1 MSDRLWR
8 RLLRFLGLAAMA
20 MFATMAQ
27 AIFTNGGFENGD
39 FSGWTKM
46 NASNYDGLK
55 LPLPFTIESIQL
67 SDVGTSTDLTSVV
80 EAIQDPRTDNLL
92 PLPGVGKYTAKINDE
107 SWDSHV
113 NAITQTDTLKASDL
127 GSDGKYHIR
136 FSYAAVL
143 EDPQH
148 NPEEQPYFYVLL
160 QDVTSNTIL
169 YSEFTYS
176 NQPGR
181 SFHISND
188 SYGWL
193 WTDWNNVDIALP
205 KSSLGHTIT
214 ITALAA
220 DCSLGGHGGYVYLDG
235 FGSQGNVVSGMTL
248 TALSP
253 SSALAGDQT
262 FTLTVTGSGFQ
273 SGDVVQ
279 WGGLSR
285 ATSYVSSTELTAV
298 ITATDITT
306 VGSQVVTVARGSQV
320 SSSLEFTVA
329 SSIPVV
335 TPITTPAQVVTDP
348 SSNVTVDAAGALV
361 VTAPTAPIILNPAA
375 PEDALVKLKTLQTV
389 SITSGTTTLQYTD
402 QTGAAQLVVRTV
414 NNQPQLEVAKGTVL
428 ISAPASGITLSVVS
442 ANRQTV
448 GAVVTQTGNDQVVV
462 AKTDTSSAVFVD
474 NGRVNYQG
482 PGHPAGIPVYQGENT
497 QMDAGGNLTQLALGS
512 LKGQKQVPGDPLP
525 AQIPKDS
532 GTKIPNLEGT
542 LPRFSNTISLV
553 DLVGDAIK
561 ALLGDSSGQLSYDK
575 ASGVITYALGKTTV
589 RLIALGDVLVQ
600 LNQFAATNASATAGG
615 AYSLASRGIQMSL
628 SGALGYFSD
637 LQSAVKAADAAGALN
652 LKPTGAI
659 EIRLGGGRYVVM
671 PGVSANLPGNPT
683 LAVGIESDAS
693 GFLVFRDHLGTLQT
707 LYPAFLDVDTLSSTF
722 KTAVP
727 TIVLA
732 NKGDGTVSAALAGQN
747 YTLRPEYQVVDQPVG
762 HATDAYWLENGT
774 IFLHNADLSAQGF
787 KVQ

>member
-1 MSDRLWR
+1 MCDRSWH

-20 MFATMAQ
+20 MFATTAQ

-39 FSGWTKM
+39 FSGWTRM

-55 LPLPFTIESIQL
+55 LPLPFTIDSIQL
-67 SDVGTSTDLTSVV
+67 SYVGTSTDLTSVV
-80 EAIQDPRTDNLL
+80 EAVPDPRTDNLL

-181 SFHISND
+181 SFHVSND

-205 KSSLGHTIT
+205 ISSLGHTIT

-235 FGSQGNVVSGMTL
+235 FGSQGNAVSGMAL

-253 SSALAGDQT
+253 SSAPVGDQT

-285 ATSYVSSTELTAV
+285 ATTYISTTELTAV
-298 ITATDITT
+298 ITATDISAA
-306 VGSQVVTVARGSQV
+306 GSQIVTVARGSQV

-335 TPITTPAQVVTDP
+335 TPITAPAQVVTDP
-348 SSNVTVDAAGALV
+348 LSNVSVDATGALV
-361 VTAPTAPIILNPAA
+361 VTASTAPIVLNPAA
-375 PEDALVKLKTLQTV
+375 PEDALVRLKTLQPV

-402 QTGAAQLVVRTV
+402 QSGAAQLVVRTV

-428 ISAPASGITLSVVS
+428 ISAPSPGVTISVMS
-442 ANRQTV
+442 SNRQTV
-448 GAVVTQTGNDQVVV
+448 GAVITQTSNDQVIV
-462 AKTDTSSAVFVD
+462 AKTDTSAAVFVD
-474 NGRVNYQG
+474 NGRINYQG
-482 PGHPAGIPVYQGENT
+482 PGPGTAIPVYQGENT
-497 QMDAGGNLTQLALGS
+497 LMDASGNLTQLALGS
-512 LKGQKQVPGDPLP
+512 LNGQKQVPGDPLP
-525 AQIPKDS
+525 VQIPKDS

-542 LPRFSNTISLV
+542 LPRFSNTVSLL

-575 ASGVITYALGKTTV
+575 ATGVITYALGNTTV
-589 RLIALGDVLVQ
+589 RLVALGDVLVQ
-600 LNQFAATNASATAGG
+600 INQFAATNAAATAGG
-615 AYSLASRGIQMSL
+615 AYALASRGIQLSL

-637 LQSAVKAADAAGALN
+637 LQSAVQAADAAGTLN

-671 PGVSANLPGNPT
+671 PGVSATLPGIPT
-683 LAVGIESDAS
+683 LIVGIESDAD
-693 GFLVFRDHLGTLQT
+693 GLLVFRDHLGTLQT

-722 KTAVP
+722 KTAIP

-747 YTLRPEYQVVDQPVG
+747 YTLRPEYQVVDQPLG